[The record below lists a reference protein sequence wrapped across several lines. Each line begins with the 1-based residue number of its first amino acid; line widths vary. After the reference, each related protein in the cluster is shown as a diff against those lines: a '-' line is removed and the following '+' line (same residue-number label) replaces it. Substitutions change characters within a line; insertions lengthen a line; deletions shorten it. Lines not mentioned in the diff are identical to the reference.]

1 MKLYKLVVTTV
12 ILAIGSNF
20 YSSEVQASYTSHIK
34 GEILAGNLSMSKPND
49 LKFEVKLN
57 GKEQTKKL
65 SAIKTDVTDYRGSKE
80 GWSLSVKSPNYN
92 LYNKNYT
99 IITNNNHIS
108 DVTNVVFKNEKK
120 EIYKELQ
127 LMTNVEVAANAQAGS
142 YVAQLEWNL
151 QPNTQKTM
159 NE

>member
-1 MKLYKLVVTTV
+1 MKPYKLIVIIVFLVTS
-12 ILAIGSNF
+12 IGLYSN
-20 YSSEVQASYTSHIK
+20 EVEASYTSNIT

-57 GKEQTKKL
+57 GKEQTKKIDT
-65 SAIKTDVTDYRGSKE
+65 IKTDVTDYRGSKE

-108 DVTNVVFKNEKK
+108 DVTNVVFKNEKQ

-127 LMTNVEVAANAQAGS
+127 LVTNVEVAANAQSGS